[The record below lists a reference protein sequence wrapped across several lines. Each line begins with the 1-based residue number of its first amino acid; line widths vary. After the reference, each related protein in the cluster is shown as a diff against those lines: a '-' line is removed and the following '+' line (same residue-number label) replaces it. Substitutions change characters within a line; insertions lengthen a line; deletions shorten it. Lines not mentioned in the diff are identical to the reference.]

1 VAKSPASKKN
11 VASTRPATQAAK
23 RPPARPNTRPPA
35 RASSGR
41 PAGLFTWLAIGL
53 VVVIVA
59 ALVLI
64 KVLSG
69 STTTPGKSA
78 FSKVDPTTFAQIT
91 GVPMSV
97 FNKVGV
103 NFGAIGV
110 TSPIPVKGQPPLTE
124 KNSAGKTVPEIL
136 YVGAEY
142 CPYCAA
148 QRWATIV
155 ALSRFG
161 TWSNLG
167 NMTSYAHD
175 VYPSTPTFTFVKAK
189 YTSPYLAF
197 TSVEEYTNYL
207 NKAKSYYQALQKP
220 TAAQVKLVEK
230 YDTGKY
236 VEGLSSSDG
245 NPIPFMDFGNKFI
258 VSGASFSPDALANL
272 TRSDIATGLS
282 DPTSPVTDAIIAS
295 ANFQSAA
302 ICAMTKNMPT
312 NVCTSSGVKAAVH
325 AMGLK
330 K

>member
-11 VASTRPATQAAK
+11 VASSRPATQAAK
-23 RPPARPNTRPPA
+23 RPPGPPARRPPA
-35 RASSGR
+35 RGSSGR

-69 STTTPGKSA
+69 TTTTPGKST
-78 FSKVDPTTFAQIT
+78 FTLTDPTTFAQIT

-97 FNKVGV
+97 FNAVGV
-103 NFGAIGV
+103 TSQAVQV
-110 TSPIPVKGQPPLTE
+110 TSPIPIKGQPPLTA

-161 TWSNLG
+161 TWSDLG

-189 YTSPYLAF
+189 YTSPYIVF

-207 NKAKSYYQALQKP
+207 NKSKSYYQTLQKP
-220 TAAQVKLVEK
+220 TAAQIKLVEK

-236 VEGLSSSDG
+236 ITGLSSSDG
-245 NPIPFMDFGNKFI
+245 NPIPFMTFDNKFL
-258 VSGASFSPDALANL
+258 VSGASYSPDTLTNL

-282 DPTSPVTDAIIAS
+282 DSTSPVTDAIVAS
-295 ANFQSAA
+295 ANYQSAA
-302 ICAMTKNMPT
+302 ICALTNNMPS
-312 NVCTSSGVKAAVH
+312 NVCTSPGVLAAKT
-325 AMGLK
+325 AMK
-330 K
+330 IK